1 MMSRDISSHA
11 WRATTTRTHS
21 PAYLHEEIL
30 ASDGV
35 PRDRDRLRAHGA
47 AHGVD
52 HLDEPYQLLSS
63 VTAPTAPSA
72 VRTHVVKDSLA
83 ERHYRA
89 VSAGG
94 SKPSPQPWTSTAHLL
109 DGDKEGRWGCPRTV
123 AASGLRPLR
132 TSL

>member
-11 WRATTTRTHS
+11 WRAATTRTHS

-94 SKPSPQPWTSTAHLL
+94 SKPESAAL
-109 DGDKEGRWGCPRTV
+109 DLHRAPAGRRQRGPVGVPADGGSERPPG
-123 AASGLRPLR
+123 AAR
-132 TSL
+132 

>member
-11 WRATTTRTHS
+11 WRAATTRTHS

-35 PRDRDRLRAHGA
+35 PRDRDHLRAHGA

-94 SKPSPQPWTSTAHLL
+94 SKPESAAL
-109 DGDKEGRWGCPRTV
+109 DY
-123 AASGLRPLR
+123 
-132 TSL
+132 

>member
-35 PRDRDRLRAHGA
+35 PRDRDHLRAHGA

-94 SKPSPQPWTSTAHLL
+94 SKPESAALDLHRAPAGRRQRGPVGVPADGGSEWPPAAAH
-109 DGDKEGRWGCPRTV
+109 
-123 AASGLRPLR
+123 
-132 TSL
+132 

>member
-1 MMSRDISSHA
+1 MSRDISSHA
-11 WRATTTRTHS
+11 RRATTTRTHS

-35 PRDRDRLRAHGA
+35 PRDRDRLHA
-47 AHGVD
+47 D

-94 SKPSPQPWTSTAHLL
+94 SKPESAAL
-109 DGDKEGRWGCPRTV
+109 DLHRAPAGRRQRGPVGVPADGGSERPP
-123 AASGLRPLR
+123 AAAR
-132 TSL
+132 